1 VSFVT
6 TAPKP
11 VRQADVSETAER
23 QTAARVQATTKTAAA
38 AAVFE
43 NIAANTFYQIMFAE
57 GTTPEQK
64 QVAVTQA
71 LTFAGSK
78 EESRQR
84 AKELEEFK
92 EWLQDRRQAMNTEII
107 KLTNTEAFAELQ
119 AVYEDMNAALNDFDN
134 KMKPLMEIIS
144 AVHELRTQGLTFDT
158 FKEIQ
163 ADREFEAENARV
175 TEEKARELHA
185 VNESVSRLKDD
196 ILALGEQKSLWGL
209 GGVKESARIEIARK
223 EEQIKQAEVR
233 KADLGTEIDGL
244 REQLRQRQDQT
255 GEHARRKA
263 KLREL
268 LDLRGEDHRQR
279 QTDLVKAALHF
290 VETSKTR
297 ISSVRG
303 HLGGMNEQI
312 ENLFDAN
319 QHISRVYAVL
329 GEGISSAEKKNQD
342 VRAAL
347 EPPKDGEESLIQK
360 HTREEKK
367 TAIEQYMAT
376 LTDAKQDTM
385 VTFAD
390 LTGQTI
396 RIKTMLEANT
406 AQVSRV
412 KTMQSQGVAGVADRL
427 ATVLQAV
434 SQAALGE
441 SSAAAKDTLALM
453 VESTNR
459 VAQNQTI
466 ATAMG
471 IGDANKDLLR
481 AIDDLGAYGD
491 VLREA
496 TAITQAGVQEA
507 RGYLEQ
513 LRTLAEDVKGDIGEA
528 FAVHAEAALGT
539 PAKKPEKP
547 AVKSPFSFGA

>member
-1 VSFVT
+1 G
-6 TAPKP
+6 K
-11 VRQADVSETAER
+11 
-23 QTAARVQATTKTAAA
+23 AALGA
-38 AAVFE
+38 
-43 NIAANTFYQIMFAE
+43 
-57 GTTPEQK
+57 
-64 QVAVTQA
+64 
-71 LTFAGSK
+71 
-78 EESRQR
+78 
-84 AKELEEFK
+84 ELE
-92 EWLQDRRQAMNTEII
+92 
-107 KLTNTEAFAELQ
+107 
-119 AVYEDMNAALNDFDN
+119 
-134 KMKPLMEIIS
+134 S
-144 AVHELRTQGLTFDT
+144 
-158 FKEIQ
+158 
-163 ADREFEAENARV
+163 
-175 TEEKARELHA
+175 
-185 VNESVSRLKDD
+185 
-196 ILALGEQKSLWGL
+196 
-209 GGVKESARIEIARK
+209 
-223 EEQIKQAEVR
+223 
-233 KADLGTEIDGL
+233 L
-244 REQLRQRQDQT
+244 REQLRQRQNQT
-255 GEHARRKA
+255 GEHAQRKA

-297 ISSVRG
+297 ISSVRA

-329 GEGISSAEKKNQD
+329 GEGITTAEKKNQELR
-342 VRAAL
+342 VGF

-471 IGDANKDLLR
+471 VGEANKDLLR
-481 AIDDLGAYGD
+481 AIDDLGAYGE

-507 RGYLEQ
+507 RGYLDQ
-513 LRTLAEDVKGDIGEA
+513 LRTLAEDVKGDIGNA

-539 PAKKPEKP
+539 PAKKPDK
-547 AVKSPFSFGA
+547 ATVKSPFSFGS

>member
-1 VSFVT
+1 VT

-11 VRQADVSETAER
+11 IRQADVSETPQR
-23 QTAARVQATTKTAAA
+23 QTTARVQPTTKATETA
-38 AAVFE
+38 FE
-43 NIAANTFYQIMFAE
+43 NIAANTFYQIMFSE
-57 GTTPEQK
+57 ETTPEQK
-64 QVAVTQA
+64 QAAVTQA
-71 LTFAGSK
+71 LTFTGSK

-92 EWLQDRRQAMNTEII
+92 EWLQERRQTMNTIII

-119 AVYEDMNAALNDFDN
+119 AVYEEMNAALNDFDN

-163 ADREFEAENARV
+163 ADREFEAENARR
-175 TEEKARELHA
+175 TDEKARD
-185 VNESVSRLKDD
+185 VQRVDESIQRLKDD
-196 ILALGEQKSLWGL
+196 VLALSEQKTLWGL
-209 GGVKESARIEIARK
+209 GGIKESARVAIALK
-223 EEQIKQAEVR
+223 EEQIKQADVR
-233 KADLGTEIDGL
+233 KAALGGEIDGL
-244 REQLRQRQDQT
+244 REQLRQRQNQT
-255 GEHARRKA
+255 GEHAQRKA

-297 ISSVRG
+297 ISSVRA

-329 GEGISSAEKKNQD
+329 GEGITTAEKKNQE
-342 VRAAL
+342 VRAGL
-347 EPPKDGEESLIQK
+347 EPPKDSEESLIQK

-367 TAIEQYMAT
+367 TAIEQHMAT

-459 VAQNQTI
+459 VAQDQTI

-481 AIDDLGAYGD
+481 AIDDLGAYGE

-539 PAKKPEKP
+539 PPKKADKP

>member
-1 VSFVT
+1 MT

-396 RIKTMLEANT
+396 RIKTTLEANT

>member
-1 VSFVT
+1 MT

-11 VRQADVSETAER
+11 IRQTDASDTTQR
-23 QTAARVQATTKTAAA
+23 QTAARVQPTTKTAAA
-38 AAVFE
+38 AFE

-64 QVAVTQA
+64 QAAVTQA
-71 LTFAGSK
+71 LTFTGSK

-119 AVYEDMNAALNDFDN
+119 AVYEEMNGALNDFDN

-163 ADREFEAENARV
+163 ADREFEAENARL
-175 TEEKARELHA
+175 TEEKATELHA
-185 VNESVSRLKDD
+185 VNENVSRLKDD
-196 ILALGEQKSLWGL
+196 IVALGEQKTLWGL
-209 GGVKESARIEIARK
+209 GGIKESARVEIALK
-223 EEQIKQAEVR
+223 EEQIRQAESR
-233 KADLGTEIDGL
+233 KTALDGEIDGL

-297 ISSVRG
+297 ISSVRA

-329 GEGISSAEKKNQD
+329 GEGITTAEKKNQELR
-342 VRAAL
+342 VGF

-471 IGDANKDLLR
+471 VGEANKDLLR
-481 AIDDLGAYGD
+481 AIDDLGAYGE

-507 RGYLEQ
+507 RGYLDQ
-513 LRTLAEDVKGDIGEA
+513 LRTLAEDVKGDIGDA

-539 PAKKPEKP
+539 PAKKPDKP
-547 AVKSPFSFGA
+547 TVKSPFSFGS